1 MSKGLLTALLVSIAL
16 AVCLS
21 LLPDHALNRFGGD
34 AFGVD
39 TKRDVPVMQMD
50 GIVDRLSTLSLQGH
64 LQKINTAGDK
74 LTIYL
79 AVPST
84 ALKQKRTWN
93 DIYLIDRQF
102 LTGKASYKQVQVLV
116 VSTTHPNEVVYA
128 VVADQSEMANA
139 PQPNSPEI
147 ATFVQEKLNV
157 IDKEAQ

>member
-1 MSKGLLTALLVSIAL
+1 MSKGLLTALLVSMLL

-21 LLPDHALNRFGGD
+21 LLPDHTLSRFGGD

-50 GIVDRLSTLSLQGH
+50 SIVDRLSTLSLQGH
-64 LQKINTAGDK
+64 LQKINYSGDK
-74 LTIYL
+74 LTVYL
-79 AVPST
+79 AVPSG

-93 DIYLIDRQF
+93 DIYQIDRQF
-102 LTGKASYKQVQVLV
+102 LTGKATYKQVQVLV
-116 VSTTHPNEVVYA
+116 VSTAAPSEVVYA
-128 VVADQSEMANA
+128 VVADQSDMQNA

-147 ATFVQEKLNV
+147 AAFVQEKLHV